1 MRSRDCNRVSG
12 VYELKLKHRIDID
25 SPGPLRQLIYL
36 VITLL
41 HNDTTQSNKAKT
53 MYYYLVLQA

>member
-36 VITLL
+36 VTLL